1 MTNVLALPGNQE
13 AGLFECLN
21 RAEMRDSGYLRHG
34 LRGNFDFPQVPL
46 SRQFLRDREVLV
58 DSVPNARQ
66 RFLFGGAL

>member
-1 MTNVLALPGNQE
+1 MLALPGNQE
-13 AGLFECLN
+13 TGLLQGPK
-21 RAEMRDSGYLRHG
+21 RPEMRDSGYLRHG

-58 DSVPNARQ
+58 DSVPNVRQ